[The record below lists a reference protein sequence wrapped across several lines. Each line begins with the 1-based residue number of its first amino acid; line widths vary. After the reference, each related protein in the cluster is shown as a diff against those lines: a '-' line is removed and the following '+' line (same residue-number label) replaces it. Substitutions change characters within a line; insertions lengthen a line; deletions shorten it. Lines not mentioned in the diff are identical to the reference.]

1 MKNTGYNDTHIYQKG
16 TTMNPSVAM
25 AIVIKKHNRKKLGIL
40 TGTTPSKSAIGDIY
54 VFPYSYDES
63 AEILEIADFFER
75 YNPAHTIN
83 SDYFTDVTS
92 K

>member
-1 MKNTGYNDTHIYQKG
+1 MGYSDTHIYQKG

-54 VFPYSYDES
+54 VFPYAYNES
-63 AEILEIADFFER
+63 VSILEIADFLER
-75 YNPAHTIN
+75 YNVAHPIN

>member
-1 MKNTGYNDTHIYQKG
+1 MVYNDTHIYQKG

-54 VFPYSYDES
+54 VFPYNYDES
-63 AEILEIADFFER
+63 VSILEIADFLEC
-75 YNPAHTIN
+75 YTLAHPIN

>member
-1 MKNTGYNDTHIYQKG
+1 
-16 TTMNPSVAM
+16 MNPSVAM

-40 TGTTPSKSAIGDIY
+40 NGTTPSKSAIGDIY
-54 VFPYSYDES
+54 VFPYAYNES
-63 AEILEIADFFER
+63 VSILEIADFLER
-75 YNPAHTIN
+75 YNVAHPIN